1 MTMKRINLSTTISGQ
16 IQRSTKIGT
25 EHTIIGVPDKLNEN
39 QTSQALVSLKQ
50 VEHPILTDQAMASML
65 DSLQNS
71 RMIKSM
77 RRDVK
82 NDFITKLDL
91 QVESKEILK
100 NARAAVLKTLV
111 PLPKAEIIQRLT
123 WLASVVQTKGGVE
136 DMSVRIKALAQNL
149 EDVPADITIFVI
161 KQISQEEEWFPS
173 WSQFY
178 QRINHRIANRNL
190 FLDKLNTVERFIGK
204 EN

>member
-1 MTMKRINLSTTISGQ
+1 
-16 IQRSTKIGT
+16 
-25 EHTIIGVPDKLNEN
+25 
-39 QTSQALVSLKQ
+39 
-50 VEHPILTDQAMASML
+50 
-65 DSLQNS
+65 
-71 RMIKSM
+71 
-77 RRDVK
+77 
-82 NDFITKLDL
+82 
-91 QVESKEILK
+91 
-100 NARAAVLKTLV
+100 
-111 PLPKAEIIQRLT
+111 
-123 WLASVVQTKGGVE
+123 
-136 DMSVRIKALAQNL
+136 MSVRIKALAQNL

>member
-1 MTMKRINLSTTISGQ
+1 
-16 IQRSTKIGT
+16 
-25 EHTIIGVPDKLNEN
+25 
-39 QTSQALVSLKQ
+39 
-50 VEHPILTDQAMASML
+50 
-65 DSLQNS
+65 
-71 RMIKSM
+71 M

-100 NARAAVLKTLV
+100 NAKAAVLKTLV